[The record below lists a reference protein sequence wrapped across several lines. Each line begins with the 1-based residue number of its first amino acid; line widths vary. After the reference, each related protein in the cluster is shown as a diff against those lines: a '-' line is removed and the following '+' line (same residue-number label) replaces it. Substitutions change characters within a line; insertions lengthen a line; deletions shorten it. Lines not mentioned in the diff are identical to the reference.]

1 MSFGLLLAAF
11 LGAVNPCRARLALP
25 VRREVVGLGAL
36 AALAVAA
43 ALAALGS
50 TALVALDIS
59 PESLRLAAGLV
70 LAVEGARALVW
81 PQPATEPELQGLG
94 AALIPVAFPLL
105 LQPGVVVLALAAG
118 GEGVEARGI
127 GALAIALLL
136 AAVLPACALLPAGA
150 RLLGALEIVAGAA
163 LAVKAISDV

>member
-1 MSFGLLLAAF
+1 MSFGLLLVAF

-25 VRREVVGLGAL
+25 ARREVVALGAL

-43 ALAALGS
+43 ALAAAGS
-50 TALVALDIS
+50 AALDALDVS
-59 PESLRLAAGLV
+59 PESFRLAAGLV

-81 PQPATEPELQGLG
+81 PRPATEPELPGLG
-94 AALIPVAFPLL
+94 AALIPVAFPTL

-118 GEGVEARGI
+118 GDGVEASAI
-127 GALAIALLL
+127 GALALALVL
-136 AAVLPACALLPAGA
+136 AAVLPAGALLPAGA

-163 LAVKAISDV
+163 LAISAIGDV